1 MHRFGLTARAKSK
14 SPSGIEDRSNW
25 LVSKSYVTA
34 RGVALDLDRKEPR
47 ADTSETGA
55 LGANQMPS
63 HELATFIEQRH
74 GVRIE
79 VRFLPLLRASVRGQ
93 EVLERARLT
102 ARAMTQTAEKPSIP

>member
-55 LGANQMPS
+55 LGANQIPAHNPHVDS
-63 HELATFIEQRH
+63 GDLVPKAGRLCRGIRLIGCELAPWLAVADDT
-74 GVRIE
+74 G
-79 VRFLPLLRASVRGQ
+79 
-93 EVLERARLT
+93 
-102 ARAMTQTAEKPSIP
+102 